1 MRDIVYNVF
10 DIISYFV
17 QGMLLVT
24 LLKEAQPH
32 FPFKKYHSAAILLG
46 QYVAVQIFLHYSVF
60 IKSLLYGKSM
70 VMNNSRQS
78 ILPVLISML
87 VICVA
92 GIFLF
97 NESRLKIIYY
107 VVTFYS
113 VMELLKFAIYP
124 LFLWL
129 LTKLVDLNQYLFL
142 DRQMYGETMFF
153 EVNSGIEMFWN
164 LSYVLVLLFFTYR
177 IIVWMKKY
185 LEMKENYEN
194 SQLIFVLFPS
204 VTGLLLCLMIRS
216 MMFSMEDNDIHSLFD
231 SRPEMNLMVPCTS
244 LLCIVMIIFTAK
256 MLHKLI
262 VESNQKIEISIYQ
275 EWIREMEQH
284 IGDIEN
290 LYAGIRGMK
299 HDMKNYIADMEALM
313 QEETGNP
320 TAFRQY
326 LDSLQASVE
335 QLDMKYN
342 TGNPVTDVIM
352 QRYVQLAKNY
362 DIAFQADFL
371 FPSSMNMDAF
381 DLSIIINNALNN
393 ALEACRRQKEG
404 RKFIELSAYRRQNMF
419 FIIVKNSFDGKLVRS
434 RSDGRLLTTKPD
446 SKNHGLGLRNIE
458 VCAEKYYGK
467 TEVTV
472 RENEFELAV
481 MLQERIE

>member
-17 QGMLLVT
+17 QGMLLVN
-24 LLKEAQPH
+24 LLKETQPR

-87 VICVA
+87 VTCVA

-164 LSYVLVLLFFTYR
+164 LSYVLVLLVFTYR

-275 EWIREMEQH
+275 ERIREMEQH

-290 LYAGIRGMK
+290 LYAGIRGKMG
-299 HDMKNYIADMEALM
+299 DMA
-313 QEETGNP
+313 
-320 TAFRQY
+320 
-326 LDSLQASVE
+326 
-335 QLDMKYN
+335 
-342 TGNPVTDVIM
+342 
-352 QRYVQLAKNY
+352 
-362 DIAFQADFL
+362 
-371 FPSSMNMDAF
+371 
-381 DLSIIINNALNN
+381 
-393 ALEACRRQKEG
+393 RQKA
-404 RKFIELSAYRRQNMF
+404 LSASGAGEHRYDGLARSALIHGRQNRPRTGAGS
-419 FIIVKNSFDGKLVRS
+419 ICLPYHAAQNIVRGHRRRANEQRQIQSGLFLGR
-434 RSDGRLLTTKPD
+434 GRLRRRRFL
-446 SKNHGLGLRNIE
+446 
-458 VCAEKYYGK
+458 
-467 TEVTV
+467 
-472 RENEFELAV
+472 
-481 MLQERIE
+481 

>member
-1 MRDIVYNVF
+1 M
-10 DIISYFV
+10 
-17 QGMLLVT
+17 
-24 LLKEAQPH
+24 
-32 FPFKKYHSAAILLG
+32 
-46 QYVAVQIFLHYSVF
+46 
-60 IKSLLYGKSM
+60 
-70 VMNNSRQS
+70 
-78 ILPVLISML
+78 
-87 VICVA
+87 
-92 GIFLF
+92 
-97 NESRLKIIYY
+97 
-107 VVTFYS
+107 TFYS

-164 LSYVLVLLFFTYR
+164 LSYVLVLLVFTYR

-352 QRYVQLAKNY
+352 QRYVQLAKTMTLR
-362 DIAFQADFL
+362 F
-371 FPSSMNMDAF
+371 
-381 DLSIIINNALNN
+381 
-393 ALEACRRQKEG
+393 RRT
-404 RKFIELSAYRRQNMF
+404 F
-419 FIIVKNSFDGKLVRS
+419 FSLPV
-434 RSDGRLLTTKPD
+434 
-446 SKNHGLGLRNIE
+446 
-458 VCAEKYYGK
+458 
-467 TEVTV
+467 
-472 RENEFELAV
+472 
-481 MLQERIE
+481 